1 MIAHLRG
8 RLFAKQ
14 PGRAIVEAG
23 GVGYEVIISIPTFSA
38 LPKEGTEVSLHIHT
52 QVREDILALYGFLDL
67 AEKRLFERLITVTGV
82 GPKLAVTILSGLSP
96 ERTVAAI
103 RAQDHA
109 TLTHIPG
116 VGKKLAERLVV
127 ELKDKLEDM
136 AAAPV
141 AVTSAGP
148 AAEDVLS
155 ALTNLGYQ
163 RPAAQKAIEGA
174 IEKDK
179 SLGQDFD
186 LLFRAALKIIR

>member
-8 RLFAKQ
+8 RLFAKD
-14 PGRAIVEAG
+14 PGHVIVEAG
-23 GVGYEVIISIPTFSA
+23 GVGYEVIISVPTFTA
-38 LPKEGTEVSLHIHT
+38 LPAEGAEVSLHVYT

-67 AEKRLFERLITVTGV
+67 KEKRLFERLITVSGV
-82 GPKLAVTILSGLSP
+82 GPRLAVTILSGLSP
-96 ERTVAAI
+96 ERTVNAI
-103 RAQDHA
+103 RARDHA

-136 AAAPV
+136 AVAPAAV
-141 AVTSAGP
+141 VSAGP

-163 RPAAQKAIEGA
+163 RPAAQRAIEA
-174 IEKDK
+174 AVEKDK

-186 LLFRAALKIIR
+186 GLFRAALKVIR

>member
-8 RLFAKQ
+8 RLFLKQ
-14 PGRAIVEAG
+14 PGHVIVEAG
-23 GVGYEVIISIPTFSA
+23 GVGYEVIISIPTFTA
-38 LPKEGTEVSLHIHT
+38 LPAEGAEVSLHVYT

-67 AEKRLFERLITVTGV
+67 KEKRLFERLITVSGV
-82 GPKLAVTILSGLSP
+82 GPRLAVTILSGLNP
-96 ERTVAAI
+96 ERTVSAI

-116 VGKKLAERLVV
+116 VGKKLVERLVV

-136 AAAPV
+136 AVAPAAV
-141 AVTSAGP
+141 VSAGP

-163 RPAAQKAIEGA
+163 RPAAQKAIEA
-174 IEKDK
+174 AVEKDK
-179 SLGQDFD
+179 SLGGDFD
-186 LLFRAALKIIR
+186 ALFRAALKVIR

>member
-8 RLFAKQ
+8 RLFSKQ
-14 PGRAIVEAG
+14 PGQAIVEAG
-23 GVGYEVIISIPTFSA
+23 GVGYDVVISIPTFTA
-38 LPKEGTEVSLHIHT
+38 LPAEGSEVSLYIHT
-52 QVREDILALYGFLDL
+52 QVREDLLALYGFLDL
-67 AEKRLFERLITVTGV
+67 REKRLFERLITVTGV
-82 GPKLAVTILSGLSP
+82 GPKLAVTILSGLNP
-96 ERTVAAI
+96 ERTVTAI

-136 AAAPV
+136 AAP
-141 AVTSAGP
+141 AVVSAGP

-163 RPAAQKAIEGA
+163 RPAAQKAIETA
-174 IEKDK
+174 VEKDK
-179 SLGQDFD
+179 SLGKDFD
-186 LLFRAALKIIR
+186 ALFRAALKIIR

>member
-8 RLFAKQ
+8 RLFSKT
-14 PGRAIVEAG
+14 PGHAIVEAA
-23 GVGYEVIISIPTFSA
+23 GVGYEVIISIPTFTA
-38 LPKEGTEVSLHIHT
+38 LPAEGAEVSLHVYT

-67 AEKRLFERLITVTGV
+67 KEKRLFERLITVTGV
-82 GPKLAVTILSGLSP
+82 GPRLAVTILSGLSP
-96 ERTVAAI
+96 ERTVNAI

-136 AAAPV
+136 AVAPAAV
-141 AVTSAGP
+141 VSAGP

-163 RPAAQKAIEGA
+163 RPAAQKAIEA
-174 IEKDK
+174 AVEKDK

-186 LLFRAALKIIR
+186 ALFRAALKVIR

>member
-8 RLFAKQ
+8 RLFKKQ
-14 PGRAIVEAG
+14 PGTAIVEAG
-23 GVGYEVIISIPTFSA
+23 GVGYEVIISIPTFTA
-38 LPKEGTEVSLHIHT
+38 LPAEGTEVSLYIHT

-67 AEKRLFERLITVTGV
+67 KEKRLFERLITVTGV
-82 GPKLAVTILSGLSP
+82 GPRLAITILSGLDP
-96 ERTVAAI
+96 ERTVSAI

-136 AAAPV
+136 AVVPV
-141 AVTSAGP
+141 AVASVGP

-163 RPAAQKAIEGA
+163 RPAAQKAIESA
-174 IEKDK
+174 VDKDK
-179 SLGQDFD
+179 SVASDFD
-186 LLFRAALKIIR
+186 SLFRAALKVIR

>member
-8 RLFAKQ
+8 RLFSKQ
-14 PGRAIVEAG
+14 PGQAIVEAG
-23 GVGYEVIISIPTFSA
+23 GVGYDVVISIPTFTA
-38 LPKEGTEVSLHIHT
+38 LPAEGAEVSLYIHT
-52 QVREDILALYGFLDL
+52 QVREDLLALYGFLDL
-67 AEKRLFERLITVTGV
+67 NEKRLFERLITVTGV

-136 AAAPV
+136 AAAAP
-141 AVTSAGP
+141 AVVSAGP

-155 ALTNLGYQ
+155 ALVNLGYQ
-163 RPAAQKAIEGA
+163 RPAAQKAIEA
-174 IEKDK
+174 AVAKDK
-179 SLGQDFD
+179 ALGQDFD
-186 LLFRAALKIIR
+186 SLFRAALKVIR

>member
-8 RLFAKQ
+8 RLFSKQ
-14 PGRAIVEAG
+14 PGQAIVEAG
-23 GVGYEVIISIPTFSA
+23 GVGYDIVITIPTFTA
-38 LPKEGTEVSLHIHT
+38 LPAEGSEVSLYIYT
-52 QVREDILALYGFLDL
+52 QVREDLLALYGFLEL
-67 AEKRLFERLITVTGV
+67 NEKRLFERLITVTGV

-96 ERTVAAI
+96 DRTVTAI

-136 AAAPV
+136 AIAPP
-141 AVTSAGP
+141 AVVSAGP

-163 RPAAQKAIEGA
+163 RPAAHKAIETVVA
-174 IEKDK
+174 KDK
-179 SLGQDFD
+179 SLGHDFD
-186 LLFRAALKIIR
+186 SLFRATLKAIR

>member
-8 RLFAKQ
+8 RLFSKQ
-14 PGRAIVEAG
+14 PGHAIVEAA
-23 GVGYEVIISIPTFSA
+23 GVGYEVLISIPTFTA
-38 LPKEGTEVSLHIHT
+38 LPGEGAEVSLHIYT
-52 QVREDILALYGFLDL
+52 QVREDLLALYGFLDL
-67 AEKRLFERLITVTGV
+67 KEKRLFERLITVSGV
-82 GPKLAVTILSGLSP
+82 GPKLAVTILSGLNP
-96 ERTVAAI
+96 ESTVAAI

-109 TLTHIPG
+109 TLTRIPG

-136 AAAPV
+136 AVAPV

-163 RPAAQKAIEGA
+163 RPAALKAIETA
-174 IEKDK
+174 VEKDK

-186 LLFRAALKIIR
+186 ALFRGALKIIR